1 MADGPLWHQAWFE
14 ESSVSIAPTGQ
25 VEGCPRL
32 ALAGCTEGHGWV
44 QRQSSVLAGQV
55 VCIGILPPPCS
66 QMSCQVQGWVESHN
80 VALKGN
86 ASREALVT
94 TETAVTTVL

>member
-1 MADGPLWHQAWFE
+1 M
-14 ESSVSIAPTGQ
+14 
-25 VEGCPRL
+25 
-32 ALAGCTEGHGWV
+32 
-44 QRQSSVLAGQV
+44 LAGQV
-55 VCIGILPPPCS
+55 VCIGILLPPPPCS

>member
-1 MADGPLWHQAWFE
+1 M
-14 ESSVSIAPTGQ
+14 
-25 VEGCPRL
+25 
-32 ALAGCTEGHGWV
+32 
-44 QRQSSVLAGQV
+44 LAGQV
-55 VCIGILPPPCS
+55 VCIGIPPPPRS